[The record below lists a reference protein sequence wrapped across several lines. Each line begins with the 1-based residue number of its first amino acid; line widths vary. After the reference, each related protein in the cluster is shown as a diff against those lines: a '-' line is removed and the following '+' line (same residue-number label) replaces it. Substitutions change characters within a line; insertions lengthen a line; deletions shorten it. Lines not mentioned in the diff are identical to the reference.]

1 MKPHHFLLT
10 TAASTASF
18 AALAAVVAPSFANS
32 RSSYSFPLPPPPVE
46 QLAPISGAPLIASNP
61 SSSAAK
67 ASGRFWVKAQQ
78 PISLQKLASQLDQSV
93 DELAKLNEVSSDHQ
107 FSAGDWLVLPRGSR
121 PGAKELASVDGSNIR
136 QSAPLLPP
144 PEPVDPARVRLG
156 DSVVTVAKRY
166 NLSVGEL
173 MKLNPGLQAAR
184 MVAGTPIRVANA
196 LPGRSRMVLGLK
208 PSASGGLSWP
218 EQSDFGFGSSKAS
231 PFADTSWV
239 WPTKGIFT
247 SGYGW
252 RWGRMHKGI
261 DVANNVGTPI
271 VAARSGQVTKAG
283 WDDGGY
289 GYLVEIAHSDGSLS
303 RYAHNSRI
311 LVRVGQAVT
320 QGSVISHMGSTGRST
335 GPHLHFEIIPSGRG
349 AVNPLEYL
357 PARA

>member
-18 AALAAVVAPSFANS
+18 ASLAAVVAPTFANS
-32 RSSYSFPLPPPPVE
+32 RSSYSIPLPPPPVE
-46 QLAPISGAPLIASNP
+46 QLAPISASSLVASNP

-67 ASGRFWVKAQQ
+67 ASGRFWVKAEQ
-78 PISLQKLASQLDQSV
+78 PISLQKLASELDQSV
-93 DELAKLNEVSSDHQ
+93 DELAKLNEVNSDHQ

-144 PEPVDPARVRLG
+144 PEPVDPARIRLG
-156 DSVVTVAKRY
+156 DSVATVAKRY

-239 WPTKGIFT
+239 WPT
-247 SGYGW
+247 
-252 RWGRMHKGI
+252 
-261 DVANNVGTPI
+261 
-271 VAARSGQVTKAG
+271 
-283 WDDGGY
+283 
-289 GYLVEIAHSDGSLS
+289 
-303 RYAHNSRI
+303 
-311 LVRVGQAVT
+311 
-320 QGSVISHMGSTGRST
+320 
-335 GPHLHFEIIPSGRG
+335 
-349 AVNPLEYL
+349 
-357 PARA
+357 